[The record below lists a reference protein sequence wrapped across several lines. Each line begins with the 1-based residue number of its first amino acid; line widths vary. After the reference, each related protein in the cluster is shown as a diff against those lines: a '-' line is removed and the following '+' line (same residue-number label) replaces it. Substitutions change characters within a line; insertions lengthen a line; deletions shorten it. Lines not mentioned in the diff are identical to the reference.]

1 MVDNGKLAGIL
12 DPKSQGIS
20 PATQGLD
27 KLGPCH
33 HWIGWGQP
41 VAAGGT
47 RVGPQPCA
55 TNPPPADGLVA
66 RPYFQ
71 EIQTTRAQAFSAV
84 REK

>member
-27 KLGPCH
+27 KLAPCH
-33 HWIGWGQP
+33 QWRGWGQP
-41 VAAGGT
+41 VAGGGT
-47 RVGPQPCA
+47 HVGPQPCA
-55 TNPPPADGLVA
+55 TSPPPADGLVA
-66 RPYFQ
+66 RPCFQ
-71 EIQTTRAQAFSAV
+71 VIQTTRAQAFSAV